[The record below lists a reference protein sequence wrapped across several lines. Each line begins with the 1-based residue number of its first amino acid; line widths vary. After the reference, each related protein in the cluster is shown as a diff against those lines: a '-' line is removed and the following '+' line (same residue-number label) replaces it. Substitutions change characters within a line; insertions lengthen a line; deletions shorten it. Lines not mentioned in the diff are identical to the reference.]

1 MSDLVL
7 VILKSFCQLGKQLSD
22 IRLQPTHAISFS
34 LHVFPPTHPSY
45 LPSPCPVLSETP
57 SLSRGHSHSGRPSH
71 RPLPALLSSSRSAVL
86 LKRIWLSLTSVLQ
99 ASGEAGLPTLSGSDP
114 RCLTKRK
121 LRGDTH
127 RHQGGKGC
135 RPSVV
140 PTSCADLNTSAF
152 ISFLMEKMP
161 CERNRNWILD
171 FTNPFPALSFCPS

>member
-7 VILKSFCQLGKQLSD
+7 IILKSFCQLGKQLSD

-34 LHVFPPTHPSY
+34 LRVFPPSHPSY
-45 LPSPCPVLSETP
+45 LPSLCPALSETP
-57 SLSRGHSHSGRPSH
+57 SLSPSHSHSGRPSR
-71 RPLPALLSSSRSAVL
+71 RPLPALLSSQSAVL
-86 LKRIWLSLTSVLQ
+86 LKKIWLSLTSVLQ
-99 ASGEAGLPTLSGSDP
+99 ASGEAALPTLSGSDP
-114 RCLTKRK
+114 RCLTKQK

-127 RHQGGKGC
+127 RHQGGKAC

-140 PTSCADLNTSAF
+140 PTSCTDLNTSAF

-171 FTNPFPALSFCPS
+171 FTNPFPALSF